1 VGDIGAD
8 LSELAR
14 AGPAGPPGF
23 VITADAYLG
32 ALDQVGG
39 RGELRARVAGA
50 DVDDPAALAHVANEC
65 QALVRS
71 AGMPEPV
78 RRAVLDA
85 YERLGGDVPVTVRV
99 SATANDTAPTS
110 FAGIDK
116 TFTNV
121 RGGLEL
127 VDRIVECW
135 AARWSPQVVAY
146 RAARAIADEPAMTV
160 VVQPMVDTRMPGAT
174 VTAGPGRILHSL
186 AAREV
191 LSHR

>member
-1 VGDIGAD
+1 MLAVGGQTQTLLGPAT
-8 LSELAR
+8 SHTAR
-14 AGPAGPPGF
+14 PGKTPAGPMSRGAKARGPPGS
-23 VITADAYLG
+23 TRP
-32 ALDQVGG
+32 G
-39 RGELRARVAGA
+39 RTRGRWAI
-50 DVDDPAALAHVANEC
+50 
-65 QALVRS
+65 S
-71 AGMPEPV
+71 APTSASSPVPV

-174 VTAGPGRILHSL
+174 VTAGPRRRPPSPP
-186 AAREV
+186 AREV
-191 LSHR
+191 L